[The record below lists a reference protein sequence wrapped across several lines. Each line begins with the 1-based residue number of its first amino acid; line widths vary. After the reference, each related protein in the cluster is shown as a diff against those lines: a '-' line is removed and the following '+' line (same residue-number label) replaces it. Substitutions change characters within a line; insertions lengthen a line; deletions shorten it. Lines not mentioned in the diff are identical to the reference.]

1 MTQLLSNICDYIN
14 EKIAVNDLSDENYI
28 STENMLPNKSG
39 IVKAST
45 LPNLQLTPAYQENDV
60 LISNIRPYFRKIWQA
75 EYCGGCSNDVLVLR
89 AKKSVNPKFLYYVLS
104 EDKFFDYATATSKG
118 TKMPRGDKTAI
129 MKYEVPEFSETEQE
143 KIANILFPID
153 EKIAINSATN
163 NNLEQ
168 QAQTIFKSWFVDF
181 EPFGGTIPNNW
192 RNGTFSEV
200 IEHTINGDWG
210 KDTLTGSN
218 TQKVYCIRGA
228 DIPEVRIGNKGKM
241 PYRYILPKNYQSKK
255 LTSGDLVVEISGGS
269 PTQST
274 GRIAAITEFL
284 LNRYD
289 EGMICTNFCKAIK
302 PKENYNMFIYYYW
315 LYLYQKNVFFSYEN
329 GTTGI
334 KNLDLNG
341 FIETEPIIIPDMDT
355 VHKFSEMCNNFEK
368 VIFSNGYENEQLAT
382 LRDTLLPKLMSGE
395 IDVSN
400 VDISTDKL
408 YEPACESKL
417 SAEPYNSSGSFASA
431 SKNLPSE
438 QSSSADKLSFSC
450 LNVLIEKT
458 YIYKILNIINYNLLI
473 YNKYLEFAHLL
484 QQLILSFL

>member
-168 QAQTIFKSWFVDF
+168 QAQAIFNNKFVNI
-181 EPFGGTIPNNW
+181 ESIPNNW
-192 RNGTFSEV
+192 ETSNLS
-200 IEHTINGDWG
+200 TI
-210 KDTLTGSN
+210 
-218 TQKVYCIRGA
+218 A
-228 DIPEVRIGNKGKM
+228 D
-241 PYRYILPKNYQSKK
+241 Y
-255 LTSGDLVVEISGGS
+255 
-269 PTQST
+269 
-274 GRIAAITEFL
+274 
-284 LNRYD
+284 
-289 EGMICTNFCKAIK
+289 
-302 PKENYNMFIYYYW
+302 
-315 LYLYQKNVFFSYEN
+315 
-329 GTTGI
+329 
-334 KNLDLNG
+334 LNG
-341 FIETEPIIIPDMDT
+341 LAMQKFRPNNDEIGIPVLKIKELRQGFCDNQSDLCSPNI
-355 VHKFSEMCNNFEK
+355 KSEYLINDGD
-368 VIFSNGYENEQLAT
+368 VIFSWSGTLWLDLWCSGLCGLNQHLFKVTSSKYDKWFYYFWTKYHLNKFIAIAADKATTMGHIKREDLDKSEVLIPDDETYTQLTSLLSPILELIIKNKVENRQLIQ

-395 IDVSN
+395 IDVTN

-408 YEPACESKL
+408 
-417 SAEPYNSSGSFASA
+417 
-431 SKNLPSE
+431 
-438 QSSSADKLSFSC
+438 SFS
-450 LNVLIEKT
+450 EK
-458 YIYKILNIINYNLLI
+458 
-473 YNKYLEFAHLL
+473 
-484 QQLILSFL
+484 